1 MLVESVTS
9 KNPEL
14 NLGLF
19 NHSGSD
25 FPGPHTML
33 PSDTPHVSSTTH
45 TTTSNNDEGGFPF

>member
-45 TTTSNNDEGGFPF
+45 TTTNNNDEGGFPF